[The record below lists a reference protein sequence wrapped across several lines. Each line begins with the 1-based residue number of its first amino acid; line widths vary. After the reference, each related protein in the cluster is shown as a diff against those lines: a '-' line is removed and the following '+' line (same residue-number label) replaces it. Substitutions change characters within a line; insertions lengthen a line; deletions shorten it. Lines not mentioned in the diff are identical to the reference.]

1 MTKKKKLTKE
11 RYKQR
16 THKLTKRLVE
26 FIRQQEGK
34 LSYRQICAAVRKKT
48 SNRCKIHPS
57 TVHYILK
64 NQIHKIESEDPNKI
78 FIYDLIEKAQTDE
91 SLNVDELTT
100 DDTRYQQ

>member
-11 RYKQR
+11 KYKQK
-16 THKLTKRLVE
+16 THKLTKKLVE

-34 LSYRQICAAVRKKT
+34 LSYRQICAEVRKKT

-64 NQIHKIESEDPNKI
+64 NRIHKIESEDPNKV
-78 FIYDLIEKAQTDE
+78 FIYDLIEQAQNDD
-91 SLNVDELTT
+91 SIDIDELTT
-100 DDTRYQQ
+100 DDTRYR